1 MSNHRFDWKWYLKDL
16 NPDKDINVL
25 TTFSCGGGSSMGYK
39 RAGFHVIGN
48 VEIDP
53 KINAMYVKN
62 HHPKYNFNM
71 DLRKFNEKEDL
82 PEELYHLDI
91 LDGSPPCFAA
101 GTKVKTKQ
109 GYKAIENILPG
120 EMVLTHKGRY
130 RKVIDTMSHMADNC
144 YEVKIQG
151 VMPIV
156 ATGNHPF
163 FVRTMVRDK
172 DGKRCFSSPEW
183 VPVESL
189 VIEKGNDGATKK
201 QSYVGIPVNN
211 ESKIPLRKQQ
221 HFIYDNG
228 YIWLPFRR
236 KKPIEGQAM
245 VYNLSVDE
253 DESYTVSNI
262 AVHNCTTFS
271 SAGQREKTWGK
282 LKKFREGQAAQTLDD
297 LFFVFLDTVEKL
309 KPKIVC
315 AENVPGLLH
324 GNAKGYVN
332 LIIKK
337 FRELGYEV
345 QIFSLNAARMDVPS
359 ARHRIFFVA
368 NRMGY
373 PKLKLDFHYDA
384 IPFGDVKAEHGR
396 GINEDSVMAQ
406 LAKKARRGDR
416 SLEDAYYRMTGKK
429 GKYFTTYIVADGV
442 VAPAITSGGET
453 WRMCDRTPFTDE
465 DYRNAQSFPQD
476 YDFCCNEPK
485 YVCGMSVPPNMMAN
499 IATEIYDQWLS
510 K

>member
-71 DLRKFNEKEDL
+71 DLRKFNEKQDI

-91 LDGSPPCFAA
+91 LDGSPP
-101 GTKVKTKQ
+101 
-109 GYKAIENILPG
+109 
-120 EMVLTHKGRY
+120 
-130 RKVIDTMSHMADNC
+130 
-144 YEVKIQG
+144 
-151 VMPIV
+151 
-156 ATGNHPF
+156 
-163 FVRTMVRDK
+163 
-172 DGKRCFSSPEW
+172 
-183 VPVESL
+183 
-189 VIEKGNDGATKK
+189 
-201 QSYVGIPVNN
+201 
-211 ESKIPLRKQQ
+211 
-221 HFIYDNG
+221 
-228 YIWLPFRR
+228 
-236 KKPIEGQAM
+236 
-245 VYNLSVDE
+245 
-253 DESYTVSNI
+253 
-262 AVHNCTTFS
+262 CTTFS

-309 KPKIVC
+309 KPKVVC

-332 LIIKK
+332 LIIKR

-359 ARHRIFFVA
+359 ARHRVFFIA

-384 IPFGDVKAEHGR
+384 IPFGDVRTANGR
-396 GINEDSVMAQ
+396 SVDECTVLAQ
-406 LAKKARRGDR
+406 LAKRAKEGDR
-416 SLEDAYYRMTGKK
+416 SLEDPYYRMTGKK

-453 WRMCDRTPFTDE
+453 WRMCDRKPFTDE

-499 IATEIYDQWLS
+499 IATEIYDQWLNR
-510 K
+510 